1 MMSRN
6 PIKSVFAVAL
16 TMVMTVAMSLLSE
29 GVYAQNKK
37 SSQAETP
44 EEKARIEEQRRIIK
58 ELEQKI
64 EQDEKRISSIKKD
77 KSTAQ
82 QRVTSITRQINS
94 RNQLLNRTE
103 REIGHIESDIT
114 RNDSLITSTKRQID
128 YERERYAEMVREAYR
143 NHQQNNYVTYILASE
158 SFSDAAR
165 RIANIRAVASLR
177 ATRLQRIDS
186 LNSALTR
193 QQTTLAERRKELGEV
208 QRKAEVQRDKLRGD
222 VASAK
227 QTMKLLSSREQA
239 ALRAKMEREEQLD
252 VAISELRKLTK
263 GNTEGASFSRKT
275 SNLNL
280 PVVGGSVRKY
290 KGNMAEIVGERG
302 ATVRSIYDG
311 KVVDVRRNRISGK
324 YDVFVAHGEYITSYA
339 NLDAVSV
346 EKNSKVAKNG
356 RLGVIGS
363 SVNIN
368 TMEPEYKMI
377 FGIYSP
383 SPKETM
389 RAADCFKKR

>member
-1 MMSRN
+1 MSRN
-6 PIKSVFAVAL
+6 SIKSVFAVAL

-302 ATVRSIYDG
+302 AAVRSIYDG

>member
-6 PIKSVFAVAL
+6 PIKTVLAVAL

-389 RAADCFKKR
+389 RAADCFKKK